1 MIPTQSS
8 FGMEYILLQKCWQAE
23 DDVIDALGT
32 LAAWLGLVQEPFP
45 TPSQYQSLLDSI
57 RDDEALVKEIEEIY
71 GSELEKRDGNGAC
84 ARVKGP
90 PRDCLS
96 NASMETS
103 AQALRV
109 LETSMKYIHN
119 LLGEI
124 RQLIGSLQADEMDG
138 LRVEDVSMVDCLL
151 ENAPILVC
159 FFLWIELNGCHS
171 KCILMLYLFLVSNT
185 GFSCQ
190 QSLNIIA
197 VADQIRDGWSGCGS
211 KNAPCG

>member
-1 MIPTQSS
+1 MQEKAESLKT
-8 FGMEYILLQKCWQAE
+8 LTLKCWQAE

-32 LAAWLGLVQEPFP
+32 LAEWLGLVQEPFP

-103 AQALRV
+103 AQSLRV
-109 LETSMKYIHN
+109 LETSMKYINN
-119 LLGEI
+119 LVGEI
-124 RQLIGSLQADEMDG
+124 LQLIGSLQADEMDG
-138 LRVEDVSMVDCLL
+138 LRVEDLSMVDCLL
-151 ENAPILVC
+151 ENAPILD
-159 FFLWIELNGCHS
+159 S
-171 KCILMLYLFLVSNT
+171 LVSKV
-185 GFSCQ
+185 SA
-190 QSLNIIA
+190 SLLSLTRSEMDGVV
-197 VADQIRDGWSGCGS
+197 VAARMLHVDDYG
-211 KNAPCG
+211 

>member
-1 MIPTQSS
+1 MIRIEPS
-8 FGMEYILLQKCWQAE
+8 FEMKYILLQKCWQAE

-32 LAAWLGLVQEPFP
+32 LAEWLGLVQEPFP

-71 GSELEKRDGNGAC
+71 GSELEKRHGDDAC

-96 NASMETS
+96 DASMETS

-109 LETSMKYIHN
+109 LETSMKYIHK
-119 LLGEI
+119 LVGEI
-124 RQLIGSLQADEMDG
+124 QQLIGSLQADEMDG
-138 LRVEDVSMVDCLL
+138 LRVEDVSMIDCLL

-159 FFLWIELNGCHS
+159 LWIGLNGCHS
-171 KCILMLYLFLVSNT
+171 KCILMLYFYFIVFGVEYRILLSAK
-185 GFSCQ
+185 SQHHCC
-190 QSLNIIA
+190 
-197 VADQIRDGWSGCGS
+197 R
-211 KNAPCG
+211 